1 MTEQE
6 IIELGFE
13 QNYITTEES
22 GCENDYWYYTY
33 DIGDMCL
40 ITSSN
45 DESGKKLWTVTFFD
59 YNDVVFKDAEP
70 VRDLIAILEKNC
82 KPCTQ

>member
-13 QNYITTEES
+13 QRYISKEES
-22 GCENDYWYYTY
+22 GDKNDYWYYTY
-33 DIGDMCL
+33 DIGDICL

-45 DESGKKLWTVTFFD
+45 DESGKKMWIVSLFD
-59 YNDVVFKDAEP
+59 YSEVVFKDAEP
-70 VRDLIAILEKNC
+70 VRDLIVILEKHC

>member
-59 YNDVVFKDAEP
+59 YNDIVFKDAEP
-70 VRDLIAILEKNC
+70 VRDLIAILEKYC

>member
-13 QNYITTEES
+13 QNYIPKEES
-22 GCENDYWYYTY
+22 GCKDDYWYYTY

-40 ITSSN
+40 ITSAS
-45 DESGKKLWTVTFFD
+45 DESGKKMWTITFFD